1 MYSEKSALLVF
12 KLTPR
17 RADLTIIGFRSPS
30 AARPREGMSPV
41 SLPAGSD
48 AGKGCRPWEV
58 RGCRGF
64 LQARKN
70 PRPPGPRPVHALPC
84 KPRDHP
90 PALMRRGSHS
100 HGATPFP
107 HRFRPTDI
115 IHNTLAIVLFLLP
128 SHSPLCSRL
137 IGKGIGPLLDHSLR
151 QLSFLRQSGKE
162 IGSFLDHS
170 L

>member
-84 KPRDHP
+84 KPRDRP

-100 HGATPFP
+100 HGATPFTAALP
-107 HRFRPTDI
+107 SDV
-115 IHNTLAIVLFLLP
+115 LMVLSIVLFL
-128 SHSPLCSRL
+128 
-137 IGKGIGPLLDHSLR
+137 SLTSS
-151 QLSFLRQSGKE
+151 LSFCRQSGKDTS
-162 IGSFLDHS
+162 SFLAHS